1 MTTSLHDL
9 IKVHIHQMV
18 SGMNPQVRGNIYP
31 LVMQEVE
38 KYIIQVVL
46 DETRDNFR
54 VTARLLGISRSK
66 LYRKVE
72 QLGIVTKKNKSI
84 VVD

>member
-9 IKVHIHQMV
+9 IKIHIEHML
-18 SGMNPQVRGNIYP
+18 SGMDHRVRGNIYP
-31 LVMQEVE
+31 LVMHEVE

-46 DETRDNFR
+46 DETRGNFR

-72 QLGIVTKKNKSI
+72 QLEITGKKTKIISI
-84 VVD
+84 D